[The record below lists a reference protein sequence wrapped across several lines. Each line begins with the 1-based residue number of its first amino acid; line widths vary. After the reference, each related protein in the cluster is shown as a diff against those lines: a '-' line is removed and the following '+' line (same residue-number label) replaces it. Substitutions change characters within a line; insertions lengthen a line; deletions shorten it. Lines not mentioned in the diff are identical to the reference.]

1 MENLEIRRKLKEAG
15 LYQWMLAEKMGI
27 AEQTLVRK
35 LRRELPEAEKQKIF
49 NIIDEIVTRKNNKN
63 N

>member
-15 LYQWMLAEKMGI
+15 LYQWILAEKMGI

-35 LRRELPEAEKQKIF
+35 LRRELSEAEKQKILS
-49 NIIDEIVTRKNNKN
+49 IIEELKVEYSNKHL
-63 N
+63 

>member
-1 MENLEIRRKLKEAG
+1 MENLEIRRNLKEAG

-35 LRRELPEAEKQKIF
+35 LRRELPEEEKQKIF
-49 NIIDEIVTRKNNKN
+49 AIIEELVTENSNKSI
-63 N
+63 

>member
-15 LYQWMLAEKMGI
+15 LYQWMLAESMGI

-35 LRRELPEAEKQKIF
+35 LRRELPKEEKQKIF
-49 NIIDEIVTRKNNKN
+49 NIIDEIVTRKNNKKN
-63 N
+63 

>member
-15 LYQWMLAEKMGI
+15 LYQWMLAERMHI

-35 LRRELPEAEKQKIF
+35 LRRELPEEEKQKIF
-49 NIIDEIVTRKNNKN
+49 SVIDEIAVEKNNKN

>member
-15 LYQWMLAEKMGI
+15 LYQWMLAESMGI

-35 LRRELPEAEKQKIF
+35 LRRELPEAEKQKILAV
-49 NIIDEIVTRKNNKN
+49 IEELAVEYSNKHI
-63 N
+63 